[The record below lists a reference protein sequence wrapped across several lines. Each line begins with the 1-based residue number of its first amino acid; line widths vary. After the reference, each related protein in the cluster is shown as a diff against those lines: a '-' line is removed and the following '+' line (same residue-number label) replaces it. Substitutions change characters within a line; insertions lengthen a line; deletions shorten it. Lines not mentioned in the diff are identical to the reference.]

1 MTEPEKQ
8 CTQCLAFKP
17 LSEFH
22 NDKNKKDGKRAECR
36 CCTREAARKR
46 RAANPEKQ
54 REYDRKRYAANP
66 EKAREYDSKY
76 RAANREKINEGKRKR
91 RAANREKY
99 KEDDRKDYVARRHAR
114 NQCAVFRG
122 LDTEARERLEAK
134 LKALNPLR
142 T

>member
-1 MTEPEKQ
+1 MTEPIEKQ

-54 REYDRKRYAANP
+54 REYDRRS
-66 EKAREYDSKY
+66 KA
-76 RAANREKINEGKRKR
+76 
-91 RAANREKY
+91 
-99 KEDDRKDYVARRHAR
+99 VTRHAR
-114 NQCAVFRG
+114 NQCAVINA
-122 LDTEARERLEAK
+122 LDPKKWEILRSK
-134 LKALNPLR
+134 LKAMDS
-142 T
+142 TKTKEKE